1 MLTRR
6 NFFVILIMFLVVF
19 LMFMLVDVSAG
30 YLTSQ
35 PNNPQADVP
44 VAIRANQAFTG
55 DMLDMDVATMTDLPQ
70 ASADRPWVA
79 IVASDA
85 KSVNVLNMQEWCVY
99 NRFRYQVFTQLPQ
112 AEQVADCYVM
122 LFDDPIADAAQ
133 LPLLQAYAQQANDM
147 IFTSLP
153 AYRELQAAPELAD
166 FYGIRGFVQEAMPIN
181 GLYIFDEFFIG
192 GERIYGLKDIYGD
205 TDEDIPAT
213 VPWYDLRAGYLMFIQ
228 AVAQDAGINYM
239 DLPALLWRT
248 HTGNADVFA
257 VNTDIFQGKNLPG
270 LLTACMAQM
279 RAYYAYPVVNAQT
292 ISVVD
297 FPMLAQENAETM
309 AALYSRSAEALG
321 RDVLWPG
328 IVKILKNYNTAFNFF
343 MAPQLDYSDGTQPEG
358 TLLSFYRQEIAQ
370 QSGVLGLSLQQYSA
384 APLET
389 LCAENTAF
397 LQRELPEYRF
407 TAACV
412 TGEQLAEMAN
422 AQSMPAPLEDVTL
435 LMTDMWEN
443 QPLLRFVNDETLA
456 VSFTTDGF
464 IHESMDD
471 LRLLCIAN
479 AIGMNNQK
487 VEMGKAFYPAE
498 GEDWN
503 KLNLLWSRGDTF
515 QKPYRSFDAVTVYGL
530 EEKARTFLAVD
541 YEYGLE
547 NDVFCLDVTNGVEN
561 ASFVLRLAD
570 YAIQKVEGG
579 SCKQLSDTAYL
590 LQPEEDSM
598 FLTVKPIYVL
608 DDLPETYQE
617 VIDQ

>member
-6 NFFVILIMFLVVF
+6 NFFVVLIMFLVVF

-205 TDEDIPAT
+205 TDEDIPAA

-228 AVAQDAGINYM
+228 AVAQDAGSKSHCIGELLKKGYDRAHVLM
-239 DLPALLWRT
+239 CGDAPGDLDAAEKNGVFYYPILVRSERESWEEFIRQGFERLLSGEYAGT
-248 HTGNADVFA
+248 YQAQKKEQF
-257 VNTDIFQGKNLPG
+257 FKNLG
-270 LLTACMAQM
+270 A
-279 RAYYAYPVVNAQT
+279 
-292 ISVVD
+292 
-297 FPMLAQENAETM
+297 
-309 AALYSRSAEALG
+309 
-321 RDVLWPG
+321 
-328 IVKILKNYNTAFNFF
+328 
-343 MAPQLDYSDGTQPEG
+343 
-358 TLLSFYRQEIAQ
+358 
-370 QSGVLGLSLQQYSA
+370 
-384 APLET
+384 
-389 LCAENTAF
+389 
-397 LQRELPEYRF
+397 
-407 TAACV
+407 
-412 TGEQLAEMAN
+412 
-422 AQSMPAPLEDVTL
+422 
-435 LMTDMWEN
+435 
-443 QPLLRFVNDETLA
+443 
-456 VSFTTDGF
+456 
-464 IHESMDD
+464 
-471 LRLLCIAN
+471 
-479 AIGMNNQK
+479 
-487 VEMGKAFYPAE
+487 
-498 GEDWN
+498 
-503 KLNLLWSRGDTF
+503 
-515 QKPYRSFDAVTVYGL
+515 
-530 EEKARTFLAVD
+530 
-541 YEYGLE
+541 
-547 NDVFCLDVTNGVEN
+547 
-561 ASFVLRLAD
+561 
-570 YAIQKVEGG
+570 
-579 SCKQLSDTAYL
+579 
-590 LQPEEDSM
+590 
-598 FLTVKPIYVL
+598 
-608 DDLPETYQE
+608 
-617 VIDQ
+617 